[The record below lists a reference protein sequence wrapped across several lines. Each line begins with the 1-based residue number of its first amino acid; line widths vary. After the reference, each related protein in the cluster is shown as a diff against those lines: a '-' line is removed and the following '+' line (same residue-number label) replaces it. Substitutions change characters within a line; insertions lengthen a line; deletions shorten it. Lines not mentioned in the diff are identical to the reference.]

1 MDEYIGV
8 MGSCGELEDRHLG
21 TIRTASVDLNHSFI
35 FSTRPSIIHAAK
47 MFGSINLA
55 SFLLLVSS
63 AVALPAEL
71 DKRAGATCG
80 SVVYSAAAVN
90 AAAQKGCS
98 YYKAGTQVGSNAY
111 PHTFNNREGF
121 SFSVSGPY
129 LEFPILSSGALYT
142 GGMFILHDNGSIGD

>member
-1 MDEYIGV
+1 
-8 MGSCGELEDRHLG
+8 
-21 TIRTASVDLNHSFI
+21 
-35 FSTRPSIIHAAK
+35 

-142 GGMFILHDNGSIGD
+142 GGSPGADRVVINTSCQQAGAITHTGASGNNFVKCK